1 MIAAHITGALE
12 EDDAEESDEDQEGDD
27 NKSEKKASI
36 NVIYVADID
45 MMHGPFFTLRARPDD
60 FVDIKWRFENPTF
73 LLNIVDELTSEDRY
87 ITIRNRRT
95 QYSTLQTVEAKT
107 EDAQTRAY
115 KESVQF
121 EQDREKK
128 SKEYEQ
134 KIEAEIAKFQQE
146 INELQN
152 PENKEQPD
160 PAVLRAKIISLGT
173 KQIINERKKAAE
185 RDKLEREYKKNVTRL
200 QRETEQ
206 EIRQLR
212 KGYKLF
218 AVLLPP
224 IPPLLI
230 GLLVFISRRLRER
243 EGAEKSRLR

>member
-1 MIAAHITGALE
+1 MVSNQITRSGV
-12 EDDAEESDEDQEGDD
+12 
-27 NKSEKKASI
+27 K
-36 NVIYVADID
+36 Y
-45 MMHGPFFTLRARPDD
+45 
-60 FVDIKWRFENPTF
+60 
-73 LLNIVDELTSEDRY
+73 
-87 ITIRNRRT
+87 
-95 QYSTLQTVEAKT
+95 
-107 EDAQTRAY
+107 
-115 KESVQF
+115 

-146 INELQN
+146 ITELQN
-152 PENKEQPD
+152 PENKERPD

-185 RDKLEREYKKNVTRL
+185 REKLEREYKKNVTKI
-200 QRETEQ
+200 QREVEQ
-206 EIRQLR
+206 EIRQMR